1 MARRPEMTPREIRDT
16 LCDLRVYAWADET
29 PDELRVPMWNAYDA
43 MRQQRRENEALKVRL
58 VTQAAALERAELDVD
73 ALRRVAFGSQK
84 GGAA

>member
-16 LCDLRVYAWADET
+16 LRELRVYAWADET
-29 PDELRVPMWNAYDA
+29 PDHLRVPMWNAYDA
-43 MRQQRRENEALKVRL
+43 LRQQRRENEALKARL
-58 VTQAAALERAELDVD
+58 VTQAVALERAELDVD